1 LEYFKGKKE
10 RRDQKTSPKLSESQT
25 LYPNQLT
32 NKEKEMLEKYILSGS
47 AKRQKGQESSDEEG
61 KEESK

>member
-1 LEYFKGKKE
+1 MEYFKGKKE
-10 RRDQKTSPKLSESQT
+10 RRDQKTASKPSESQT
-25 LYPNQLT
+25 LSPNQLT
-32 NKEKEMLEKYILSGS
+32 IKEKEMLEKNILSGS